1 MQSIECVCV
10 YRHTFAR
17 SEKSDKC
24 GLVSFPFRTEKRSVP
39 LATDPDM
46 YFLGTETTTKCADRF
61 SPEDF
66 ILIYFKI
73 FARRNENSV
82 SRY

>member
-24 GLVSFPFRTEKRSVP
+24 GLVSFPFRMEKRSVSS
-39 LATDPDM
+39 ATDRDI
-46 YFLGTETTTKCADRF
+46 YLLGIETTTKRADC
-61 SPEDF
+61 SNPEDF
-66 ILIYFKI
+66 I
-73 FARRNENSV
+73 
-82 SRY
+82 